1 MINRLLKEKIKSRL
15 FKGKIIVLL
24 GARQVGKTTLSKV
37 LADEI
42 DKSIVYFNGDEYD
55 IRELFIN
62 ATSTKL
68 KTAIGKGEFV
78 IIDEAQRME
87 EIGLALKLIVD
98 NYPQIQVLV
107 SGSSS
112 FELSNKLNE
121 SLTGRKIEY
130 ILWPVSFAEMV
141 NHTDL
146 LQEKRLLEHRMVYGY
161 YPEVVMNPGN
171 EQEIL
176 KEIINSYLYKD
187 IITLG
192 KIKKYTKLEKLLQA
206 LAFQI
211 GHEVS
216 YNELAGLTGLTSETV
231 ENYIDILERSFIV
244 FRLGALKR
252 NLRNELKKSKKIYFY
267 DLGVRNAVIRNFN
280 PLSLRNDIGPLW
292 ENFIICER
300 LKSNQINDNWVNR
313 FFWRTTYQQE
323 IDYIEEYGGKMYAY
337 EFKWNKRTKVRFPR
351 KFKEAYP
358 GSEFSVITPDNF
370 ESFII

>member
-1 MINRLLKEKIKSRL
+1 M
-15 FKGKIIVLL
+15 
-24 GARQVGKTTLSKV
+24 
-37 LADEI
+37 
-42 DKSIVYFNGDEYD
+42 
-55 IRELFIN
+55 
-62 ATSTKL
+62 
-68 KTAIGKGEFV
+68 
-78 IIDEAQRME
+78 
-87 EIGLALKLIVD
+87 
-98 NYPQIQVLV
+98 
-107 SGSSS
+107 
-112 FELSNKLNE
+112 
-121 SLTGRKIEY
+121 
-130 ILWPVSFAEMV
+130 
-141 NHTDL
+141 
-146 LQEKRLLEHRMVYGY
+146 
-161 YPEVVMNPGN
+161 
-171 EQEIL
+171 
-176 KEIINSYLYKD
+176 
-187 IITLG
+187 
-192 KIKKYTKLEKLLQA
+192 
-206 LAFQI
+206 
-211 GHEVS
+211 
-216 YNELAGLTGLTSETV
+216 AGLTGLTSETV

-300 LKSNQINDNWVNR
+300 LKNNQINDNWVNR